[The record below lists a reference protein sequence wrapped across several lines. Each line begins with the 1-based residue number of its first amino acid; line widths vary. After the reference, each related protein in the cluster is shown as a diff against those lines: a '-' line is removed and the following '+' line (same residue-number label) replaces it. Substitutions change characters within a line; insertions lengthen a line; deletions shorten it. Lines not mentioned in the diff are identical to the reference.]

1 MTSEHFDKIV
11 DLADE
16 LLGIAEGPWSGIVGG
31 VLGTHC
37 LSDQRDQCTALLV
50 AAIMCG
56 KTQGLTKDEIADS
69 LRSLY
74 DTVEPNLSTA

>member
-1 MTSEHFDKIV
+1 M
-11 DLADE
+11 
-16 LLGIAEGPWSGIVGG
+16 
-31 VLGTHC
+31 GTHC

-56 KTQGLTKDEIADS
+56 KTHGLTKDEIADS

>member
-1 MTSEHFDKIV
+1 MTSEHFDLLA

-16 LLGIAEGPWSGIVGG
+16 LLGIAEGPWLGITGSEHG
-31 VLGTHC
+31 

-74 DTVEPNLSTA
+74 DICHAKEW